1 MNYVELNIRCNDELS
16 EILVAELACYPFD
29 SFATEPDILKAYIPQ
44 EKMADCYDYVEQLL
58 SHYGVEEHR
67 YIVIE
72 SQNWNAL
79 WESNFPP
86 VEVDNTVAIRAPF
99 HEPYPTFRFD
109 IVITPKM
116 SFGTGHHAT
125 TYLMSRAVAARD
137 FTGKRVLDMGCG
149 TGVLAII
156 AAKCNAESV
165 DAVDI
170 DEWAYENC
178 TENCGVNGVAERV
191 AVYLGDVSTIRGKRY
206 DAILANINRNILL
219 GDMPHYVESL
229 NDGGELIMSGILE
242 GDIPTIRMRAE
253 ELGLTYIGCDLK
265 DGWAAV
271 ATRKDGGKESVCDP
285 IN

>member
-1 MNYVELNIRCNDELS
+1 MNYVELNIACSEELA
-16 EILVAELACYPFD
+16 EILVAELAEYPFE
-29 SFATEPDILKAYIPQ
+29 SFVTEIDTLKAYIPH
-44 EKMADCYDYVEQLL
+44 ERMADCYDRVEALL
-58 SHYGVEEHR
+58 ARYGVGEHH

-86 VEVDNTVAIRAPF
+86 VEVDGVVAIRAPF
-99 HEPYPTFRFD
+99 HEPYPDYRFD

-125 TYLMSRAVAARD
+125 TYLMSRTTASRD
-137 FTGKRVLDMGCG
+137 FTGKRVLDMGSG

-156 AAKCNAESV
+156 AAKCGAESV

-178 TENCGVNGVAERV
+178 VENCAENGVGDKV
-191 AVYLGDVSTIRGKRY
+191 AAYLGDVRQIHGKKY

-229 NDGGELIMSGILE
+229 NEGGELIMSGILE
-242 GDIPTIRMRAE
+242 GDISTIRSRAE
-253 ELGLTYIGCDLK
+253 GLGLTFVNSDLK
-265 DGWAAV
+265 DEWAV
-271 ATRKDGGKESVCDP
+271 VVTKK
-285 IN
+285 I

>member
-1 MNYVELNIRCNDELS
+1 MNYIELNITCSEELS
-16 EILVAELACYPFD
+16 DILVAELADYPFE
-29 SFATEPDILKAYIPQ
+29 SFSTELDTLKAYIPH
-44 EKMADCYDYVEQLL
+44 ERMADCYNRVEALL
-58 SHYGVEEHR
+58 ARYEVGEHHY
-67 YIVIE
+67 ILIE

-86 VEVDNTVAIRAPF
+86 VEVDGVVAIRAPF
-99 HEPYPTFRFD
+99 HEPYPDYRFD

-125 TYLMSRAVAARD
+125 TYLMSRTTASRD
-137 FTGKRVLDMGCG
+137 FKGRRVLDMGSG

-156 AAKCNAESV
+156 VAKCGAESV

-178 TENCGVNGVAERV
+178 VENCRENGVADRV
-191 AVYLGDVSTIRGKRY
+191 TAYLGDVRQIVGKRY

-219 GDMPHYVESL
+219 SDMPHYVESL

-242 GDIPTIRMRAE
+242 GDVEAIRLRAE
-253 ELGLTYIGCDLK
+253 GLGLEFVSCELRDE
-265 DGWAAV
+265 WAV
-271 ATRKDGGKESVCDP
+271 VVTKK
-285 IN
+285 

>member
-1 MNYVELNIRCNDELS
+1 MNYIELNITCSEELS
-16 EILVAELACYPFD
+16 DILVAELADYPFE
-29 SFATEPDILKAYIPQ
+29 SFSTELDTLKAYIPH
-44 EKMADCYDYVEQLL
+44 ERMADCYNRVEALL
-58 SHYGVEEHR
+58 ARYEVGEHHY
-67 YIVIE
+67 ILIE

-86 VEVDNTVAIRAPF
+86 VEVDGVVAIRAPF
-99 HEPYPTFRFD
+99 HEPYPDYRFD

-125 TYLMSRAVAARD
+125 TYLMSRTTASRD
-137 FTGKRVLDMGCG
+137 FKGRRVLDMGSG

-156 AAKCNAESV
+156 AAKCGAESV

-178 TENCGVNGVAERV
+178 VENCRENGVADRV
-191 AVYLGDVSTIRGKRY
+191 TAYLGDVRQIVGKRY

-219 GDMPHYVESL
+219 SDMPHYVESL

-242 GDIPTIRMRAE
+242 GDVEAIRLRAE
-253 ELGLTYIGCDLK
+253 GLGLEFVSCELRDE
-265 DGWAAV
+265 WAV
-271 ATRKDGGKESVCDP
+271 VVTKK
-285 IN
+285 

>member
-1 MNYVELNIRCNDELS
+1 MNYVELNIACSEELA
-16 EILVAELACYPFD
+16 EILVAELAEYPFE
-29 SFATEPDILKAYIPQ
+29 SFVTEIDALKAYIPH
-44 EKMADCYDYVEQLL
+44 ERMADCYDRVEALL
-58 SHYGVEEHR
+58 ARYGVGEHH

-86 VEVDNTVAIRAPF
+86 VEVDGVVAIRAPF
-99 HEPYPTFRFD
+99 HEPYPDYRFD

-125 TYLMSRAVAARD
+125 TYLMSRTTASRD
-137 FTGKRVLDMGCG
+137 FTGKRVLDMGSG

-156 AAKCNAESV
+156 AAKCGAESV

-178 TENCGVNGVAERV
+178 VENCAENGVGDKV
-191 AVYLGDVSTIRGKRY
+191 AAYLGDVRQIHGKKY

-229 NDGGELIMSGILE
+229 NEGGELIMSGILE
-242 GDIPTIRMRAE
+242 GDISTIRSRAE
-253 ELGLTYIGCDLK
+253 GLGLTFVNSDLK
-265 DGWAAV
+265 DEWAV
-271 ATRKDGGKESVCDP
+271 VVTKK
-285 IN
+285 I

>member
-1 MNYVELNIRCNDELS
+1 MNYIELNISCGEELA
-16 EILVAELACYPFD
+16 EILVAELAEYPFE
-29 SFATEPDILKAYIPQ
+29 SFVTEIDALKAYIPH
-44 EKMADCYDYVEQLL
+44 ERMADCYDRVEALL
-58 SHYGVEEHR
+58 ARYGVGEHH

-86 VEVDNTVAIRAPF
+86 VEVDGVVAIRAPF
-99 HEPYPTFRFD
+99 HEPYPDYRFD

-125 TYLMSRAVAARD
+125 TYLMSRTTASRD
-137 FTGKRVLDMGCG
+137 FTGKRVLDMGSG

-156 AAKCNAESV
+156 AAKCGAESV

-178 TENCGVNGVAERV
+178 VENCAENGVGDKVTA
-191 AVYLGDVSTIRGKRY
+191 YLGDVRQIHGKSY

-229 NDGGELIMSGILE
+229 NEGGELIMSGILE
-242 GDIPTIRMRAE
+242 GDIDTIRSRAE
-253 ELGLTYIGCDLK
+253 GLGLTFVSSDLK
-265 DGWAAV
+265 DEWAV
-271 ATRKDGGKESVCDP
+271 VVTRK
-285 IN
+285 

>member
-1 MNYVELNIRCNDELS
+1 MNYVELNIACSEELA
-16 EILVAELACYPFD
+16 EILVAELAEYPFE
-29 SFATEPDILKAYIPQ
+29 SFVTEIDALKAYIPH
-44 EKMADCYDYVEQLL
+44 ERMADCYDRVEALL
-58 SHYGVEEHR
+58 ARYGVGEHH

-86 VEVDNTVAIRAPF
+86 VEVDGVVAIRAPF
-99 HEPYPTFRFD
+99 HEPYPDYRFD

-125 TYLMSRAVAARD
+125 TYLMSRTTASRD
-137 FTGKRVLDMGCG
+137 FTGKRVLDMGSG

-156 AAKCNAESV
+156 AAKCGAESV

-178 TENCGVNGVAERV
+178 VENCAENGVGDKVTA
-191 AVYLGDVSTIRGKRY
+191 YLGDVRQIHGKKY

-229 NDGGELIMSGILE
+229 NEGGELIMSGILE
-242 GDIPTIRMRAE
+242 GDISTIRSRAE
-253 ELGLTYIGCDLK
+253 GLGLTFVNSDLK
-265 DGWAAV
+265 DEWAV
-271 ATRKDGGKESVCDP
+271 VVTKK
-285 IN
+285 I

>member
-1 MNYVELNIRCNDELS
+1 MNYVELNIACSEELA
-16 EILVAELACYPFD
+16 EILVAELAEYPFE
-29 SFATEPDILKAYIPQ
+29 SFVIEIDALKAYIPH
-44 EKMADCYDYVEQLL
+44 ERMADCYDRVEALL
-58 SHYGVEEHR
+58 ARYGVGEHH

-86 VEVDNTVAIRAPF
+86 VEVDGVVAIRAPF
-99 HEPYPTFRFD
+99 HEPYPDYRFD

-125 TYLMSRAVAARD
+125 TYLMSRTTASRD
-137 FTGKRVLDMGCG
+137 FTGKRVLDMGSG

-156 AAKCNAESV
+156 AAKCGAESV

-178 TENCGVNGVAERV
+178 VENCAENGVGDKV
-191 AVYLGDVSTIRGKRY
+191 AAYLGDVRQIHGKKY

-229 NDGGELIMSGILE
+229 NEGGELIMSGILE
-242 GDIPTIRMRAE
+242 GDISTIRSRAE
-253 ELGLTYIGCDLK
+253 GLGLTFVNSDLK
-265 DGWAAV
+265 DEWAV
-271 ATRKDGGKESVCDP
+271 VVTKK
-285 IN
+285 I

>member
-1 MNYVELNIRCNDELS
+1 MNYVELNIACSEELA
-16 EILVAELACYPFD
+16 EILVAELAEYPFE
-29 SFATEPDILKAYIPQ
+29 SFVTEIDALKAYIPH
-44 EKMADCYDYVEQLL
+44 ERMADCYDRVEALL
-58 SHYGVEEHR
+58 ARYGVGEHH

-86 VEVDNTVAIRAPF
+86 VEVDGIVAIRAPF
-99 HEPYPTFRFD
+99 HEPYPDYRFD

-125 TYLMSRAVAARD
+125 TYLMSRTTASRD
-137 FTGKRVLDMGCG
+137 FTGKRVLDMGSG

-156 AAKCNAESV
+156 AAKCGAESV

-178 TENCGVNGVAERV
+178 VENCAENGVGDKV
-191 AVYLGDVSTIRGKRY
+191 AAYLGDVRQIHGKKY

-229 NDGGELIMSGILE
+229 NEGGELIMSGILE
-242 GDIPTIRMRAE
+242 GDISTIRSRAE
-253 ELGLTYIGCDLK
+253 GLGLTFVNSDLK
-265 DGWAAV
+265 DEWAV
-271 ATRKDGGKESVCDP
+271 VVTKK
-285 IN
+285 I

>member
-1 MNYVELNIRCNDELS
+1 MNYIELNISCGEELA
-16 EILVAELACYPFD
+16 EILVAELAEYPFE
-29 SFATEPDILKAYIPQ
+29 SFVTEIDALKAYIPH
-44 EKMADCYDYVEQLL
+44 ERMADCYDRVEALL
-58 SHYGVEEHR
+58 ARYGVGEHH

-86 VEVDNTVAIRAPF
+86 VEVDGVVAIRAPF
-99 HEPYPTFRFD
+99 HEPYPDYRFD

-125 TYLMSRAVAARD
+125 TYLMSRTTASRD
-137 FTGKRVLDMGCG
+137 FTGKRVLDMGSG

-156 AAKCNAESV
+156 AAKCGAESV

-178 TENCGVNGVAERV
+178 VENCAENGVGDKVTA
-191 AVYLGDVSTIRGKRY
+191 YLGDVRQIHGKSY

-229 NDGGELIMSGILE
+229 NKGGELIMSGILE
-242 GDIPTIRMRAE
+242 GDIDAIRSRAE
-253 ELGLTYIGCDLK
+253 GLGLTFVSSDLK
-265 DGWAAV
+265 DEWAV
-271 ATRKDGGKESVCDP
+271 VVTRK
-285 IN
+285 

>member
-1 MNYVELNIRCNDELS
+1 MNYVELNILCNDELA
-16 EILVAELACYPFD
+16 EILIAELACYPFD
-29 SFATEPDILKAYIPQ
+29 SFATEPDTLKAYIPQ
-44 EKMADCYDYVEQLL
+44 EKMADYYDRVEALL
-58 SHYGVEEHR
+58 AHYGIQERR

-72 SQNWNAL
+72 AQNWNAL

-86 VEVDNTVAIRAPF
+86 VEVDDVVAIRAPF
-99 HEPYPTFRFD
+99 HDPYPTFRFD

-125 TYLMSRAVAARD
+125 TYLMSRATASRD

-156 AAKCNAESV
+156 AAGCNAESV

-178 TENCGVNGVAERV
+178 TENCQVNGVEEKV
-191 AVYLGDVSTIRGKRY
+191 SVYLGDVSTIRGKRY
-206 DAILANINRNILL
+206 DTILANINRNILL
-219 GDMPHYVESL
+219 ADMPHYTEAL
-229 NDGGELIMSGILE
+229 NPGGELIMSGILE
-242 GDIPTIRMRAE
+242 GDIQAIRMRAE
-253 ELGLTYIGCDLK
+253 ELGLTFVGCDLK

-271 ATRKDGGKESVCDP
+271 VTRKE
-285 IN
+285 

>member
-1 MNYVELNIRCNDELS
+1 MNYVELNIACSEELA
-16 EILVAELACYPFD
+16 EILVAELAEYPFE
-29 SFATEPDILKAYIPQ
+29 SFVTEIDALKAYIPH
-44 EKMADCYDYVEQLL
+44 ERMADCYDRVEALL
-58 SHYGVEEHR
+58 ARYGVGEHH

-86 VEVDNTVAIRAPF
+86 VEVDGVVAIRAPF
-99 HEPYPTFRFD
+99 HEPYPDYRFD

-125 TYLMSRAVAARD
+125 TYLMSRTTASRD
-137 FTGKRVLDMGCG
+137 FTGKRVLDMGSG

-156 AAKCNAESV
+156 AAKCGAEAV

-178 TENCGVNGVAERV
+178 VENCAENGVGDKV
-191 AVYLGDVSTIRGKRY
+191 AAYLGDVRQIHGKKY

-229 NDGGELIMSGILE
+229 NEGGELIMSGILE
-242 GDIPTIRMRAE
+242 GDISTIRSRAE
-253 ELGLTYIGCDLK
+253 GLGLTFVNSDLK
-265 DGWAAV
+265 DEWAV
-271 ATRKDGGKESVCDP
+271 VVTKK
-285 IN
+285 I